1 MMTSNIPCISSR
13 TMHPCGVDPLPFLI
27 LITSR
32 SARYLPLLPWPLA
45 ECVLL
50 TERIWSD
57 VNGQDIHNLARD
69 LHVFVPE
76 LLRANPIRS
85 LSIHIGMFIRV
96 VTHAYGQW
104 SLHELKSRDKDRSP
118 FAISASDCFNE
129 GVGSKHH
136 AEV

>member
-1 MMTSNIPCISSR
+1 
-13 TMHPCGVDPLPFLI
+13 MHPCGVDPLPFLI

-57 VNGQDIHNLARD
+57 VNGQDIHNLA
-69 LHVFVPE
+69 
-76 LLRANPIRS
+76 S